1 MNPVFRAVIMFA
13 MLWVIFR
20 IGGRRTLAE
29 ITTFD
34 FILLL
39 IIGDASQNALV
50 GDDFSVTTAALVI
63 VTMLLLDLGVD
74 RLALRSTRWRRVIDS
89 APVVVVDHGR
99 VLEKT
104 LNEEGLDISEVL
116 AAARDRHGLE
126 RVDQIKFAIVE
137 QHGGISIVP
146 KNA

>member
-74 RLALRSTRWRRVIDS
+74 RLALRSTPWRRVIDS
-89 APVVVVDHGR
+89 APVIVVDHGR

-104 LNEEGLDISEVL
+104 LKEEGLDISEVL
-116 AAARDRHGLE
+116 AAARELHGLE
-126 RVDQIKFAIVE
+126 RVEQIKFAIVE

-146 KNA
+146 KSA